1 MAVEFFDSHCHV
13 QSAGLG
19 AGERAT
25 RERWA
30 KLADP
35 SGDAI
40 IARAHA
46 AGVARMLCVG
56 CDAADSELAID
67 FVKNRENC
75 WASIG
80 IHPHESQH
88 YVGNEQRLAA
98 FAALAARPKVVAVGE
113 CGLDYFYTHS
123 PKEAQVEIL
132 RFQIELAQRHDLP
145 MVFHVREAFDD
156 FWPIFED
163 HHAKRPIRG
172 VLHSFTDSQAN
183 LERAVKHGLYI
194 GVNGIATFTKS
205 DAQQAMYRAIPLG
218 HLLLETDAPFLT
230 PHPERGTIC
239 EPYHTR
245 IVAEFLAQ
253 QRGESVE
260 QIAAATTQNAQQLFR
275 VWRKEL

>member
-1 MAVEFFDSHCHV
+1 MAIQLFDSHCHI
-13 QSAGLG
+13 QSAGLD

-30 KLADP
+30 KLANP

-40 IARAHA
+40 VARARE
-46 AGVARMLCVG
+46 AGVTRMLCVG
-56 CDAADSELAID
+56 CDAVDSELAID

-88 YVGNEQRLAA
+88 YVGNQGRLDA
-98 FAALAARPKVVAVGE
+98 FAALAKRDKVVAVGE
-113 CGLDYFYTHS
+113 CGLDYFYAHS
-123 PKEAQVEIL
+123 PKEAQAAVL
-132 RFQIELAQRHDLP
+132 RFQIELAQKHDLP

-156 FWPIFED
+156 FWPIFEKY
-163 HHAKRPIRG
+163 HAKQAIRG
-172 VLHSFTDSQAN
+172 VLHSFTDSQVN
-183 LERAVKHGLYI
+183 MHRAINHGLYI
-194 GVNGIATFTKS
+194 GVNGIATFAKEP
-205 DAQQAMYRAIPLG
+205 AQQAMYRAIPIE

-230 PHPERGTIC
+230 PHPYRGTIC

-245 IVAEFLAQ
+245 IVAEFMAQ

-260 QIAAATTQNAQQLFR
+260 HIAAATTQNAQNLFR
-275 VWRKEL
+275 V